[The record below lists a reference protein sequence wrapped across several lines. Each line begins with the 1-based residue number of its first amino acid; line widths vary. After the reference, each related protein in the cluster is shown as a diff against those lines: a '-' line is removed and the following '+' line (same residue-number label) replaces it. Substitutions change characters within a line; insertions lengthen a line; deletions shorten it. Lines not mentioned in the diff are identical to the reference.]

1 MAEPKSFCTY
11 EQQLQILK
19 NRGLSVPDE
28 SLALRGQNK
37 SPLSCSQPRGPLP
50 TAQTRQK
57 KSRRYHAEHGAAPAA
72 PFVV

>member
-37 SPLSCSQPRGPLP
+37 SPP
-50 TAQTRQK
+50 
-57 KSRRYHAEHGAAPAA
+57 GAKEA
-72 PFVV
+72 

>member
-37 SPLSCSQPRGPLP
+37 SPLSCSQPEG
-50 TAQTRQK
+50 ASANRQICPK
-57 KSRRYHAEHGAAPAA
+57 EK
-72 PFVV
+72 

>member
-50 TAQTRQK
+50 TVKSAQK